1 MSAARY
7 KIGML
12 TPFSWTVPTS
22 VNRHVQALAERF
34 SALGHQ
40 VTVIAP
46 SDDKAALREA
56 RRRVRA
62 VLLGKAPAVFGQDE
76 PSPRFF
82 FAGGTYPVRHNRSLK
97 VIAAPVDL
105 ISNIDVL
112 MESEELD
119 LLHLHEPF
127 APSLGWTALR
137 HAKCPLVAT
146 FHANSERLTQYWLT
160 RPIFERFFASFDA
173 VIATSQAARDTAA
186 RTFPGDYRIVR
197 GGVDLE
203 RFRPAGRPPA
213 RAAAPAVRGR
223 RVAAQGAG
231 RAAAGAAL
239 SGGRPAAVHA
249 RRVRRRHAG
258 AALRLGRAAGVRR
271 RVRFR
276 GRLSSDALA
285 ELYRDADVVCA
296 PSAGGESTGAVLL
309 EAMASGAAV
318 VATRVPGYDELIED
332 GRNGVLV
339 AVRRARTLA
348 QALRP
353 LLIEPGLRE
362 RYAREGLR
370 RVQAYDWDHVAR
382 EVGEVYDQVVG
393 KVKRRPVSRR
403 PRQKELFADLHVHS
417 HHSADCAVP
426 VADLLARARELGID
440 VLAICDHNSVAGGL
454 EGRALADRYGVRV
467 IVGEEVKTAE
477 GELIGLFLE
486 ETIPAGMSFA
496 ETIAAIRAQ
505 GGVVYVPH
513 PFDRLHFVPSR
524 AVLRDNVAGA
534 RRGRGLQLA
543 SRLPRVQRDG
553 RAFRAA
559 LPHRRRRRQRLARAA
574 RPGHGDDGHGRVRGG
589 RRLRGGSR
597 REPHRPP
604 AQEPP
609 VPGLAQVPAD
619 QGRRHRPPVDGA
631 ATAVCG
637 RRRNPVWQVIS
648 PAYARDFRHRHGHL
662 RLSAANCEG
671 LPRGTRIP

>member
-12 TPFSWTVPTS
+12 TPYSWTVPTS

-34 SALGHQ
+34 SAGGHQ

-46 SDDKAALREA
+46 SDDKTALRAA
-56 RRRVRA
+56 RQRVRA
-62 VLLGKAPAVFGQDE
+62 VLLGEAPAVFAQDE
-76 PSPRFF
+76 PSPRYF
-82 FAGGTYPVRHNRSLK
+82 FAGGTYPVRHNRSLR

-112 MESEELD
+112 MESEDLD

-203 RFRPAGRPPA
+203 CFRPADGRRPGPPRLLFVGAESRRKGLGVLLRALRYMEDDLPPFTLDVCGADTQEQRFAWVVPPA
-213 RAAAPAVRGR
+213 FA
-223 RVAAQGAG
+223 
-231 RAAAGAAL
+231 
-239 SGGRPAAVHA
+239 
-249 RRVRRRHAG
+249 
-258 AALRLGRAAGVRR
+258 R

-332 GRNGVLV
+332 GANGVLV
-339 AVRRARTLA
+339 TVRRARTLA

-353 LLIEPGLRE
+353 LLVEPGLRE
-362 RYAREGLR
+362 GYAREGLR
-370 RVQAYDWDHVAR
+370 RVQTYDWDHVAR
-382 EVGEVYDQVVG
+382 QVGEVYEQVVG
-393 KVKRRPVSRR
+393 KVKRRPVSRP

-426 VADLLARARELGID
+426 VADLLARAAELGID

-454 EGRALADRYGVRV
+454 EGCALAGRYGVRV
-467 IVGEEVKTAE
+467 IVGEEVKTAQ

-486 ETIPAGMSFA
+486 ETIPEGKSFA

-524 AVLRDNVAGA
+524 TVLRENVAGLDVVEVFNSRLAFPAFNETAERFA
-534 RRGRGLQLA
+534 RRYRIAAAAGSDSHVLPGLGTAMTAMDEFEGA
-543 SRLPRVQRDG
+543 SDFV
-553 RAFRAA
+553 AA
-559 LPHRRRRRQRLARAA
+559 LAESRIVRRPKSILYLGSLKFLQTKVDAI
-574 RPGHGDDGHGRVRGG
+574 G
-589 RRLRGGSR
+589 RR
-597 REPHRPP
+597 
-604 AQEPP
+604 
-609 VPGLAQVPAD
+609 
-619 QGRRHRPPVDGA
+619 
-631 ATAVCG
+631 
-637 RRRNPVWQVIS
+637 
-648 PAYARDFRHRHGHL
+648 
-662 RLSAANCEG
+662 
-671 LPRGTRIP
+671 